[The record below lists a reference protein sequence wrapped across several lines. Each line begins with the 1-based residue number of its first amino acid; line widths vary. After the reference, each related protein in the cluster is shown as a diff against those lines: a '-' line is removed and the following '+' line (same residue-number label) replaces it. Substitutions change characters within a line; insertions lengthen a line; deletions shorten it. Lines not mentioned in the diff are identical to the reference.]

1 MKGFTDDIKNV
12 DESLLL
18 QRLEESGEISS
29 RMYRLTLTYS
39 PISSNVTNTLADFS
53 SNHLNNK
60 KQKKSLPRYFCWE
73 PSKRGSRGA
82 AHAAKS
88 QSIAF

>member
-60 KQKKSLPRYFCWE
+60 KQKKILTKIFLLGTQQAR
-73 PSKRGSRGA
+73 
-82 AHAAKS
+82 
-88 QSIAF
+88 I